1 MRGRSQP
8 VNNKSKGEAHRLNI
22 DQEEKSNK

>member
-8 VNNKSKGEAHRLNI
+8 VNNKNKGEAHTLNI
-22 DQEEKSNK
+22 GQEEKGNK